1 MRHLLFL
8 LCFFILVEVCLLVF
22 LSHVF
27 DGYKLQPVNL
37 LRILPRDYTG
47 CKVAI
52 TEE

>member
-1 MRHLLFL
+1 MMHWLIS
-8 LCFFILVEVCLLVF
+8 LCFFILVEVCLLIF
-22 LSHVF
+22 FSHVF

-37 LRILPRDYTG
+37 LRILPCDYTG